1 MAHASYT
8 AVAATRPRIRRDVLF
23 TQTPD
28 GVLFHN
34 ADGGF
39 RLTAK
44 SAYRFATLIVPH
56 LTGEHSV
63 ADLCRGLG
71 EAQQAMVGEL
81 VRTLYERDFAR
92 PVAAPAERAAGQV
105 ELAPDVARRYAPQIA
120 YADHYADDAEA
131 RFLRFRETRVAV
143 LGDDEVAR
151 WCASSLIRNGCAT
164 VGVTPGNDAPKRD
177 TSAPD
182 TLAPTTSAPDTWTPT
197 TSAPDTL
204 APAPSVLGIPA
215 LEAEAAEAVADG
227 CPVEL
232 RTLAPAARHAP
243 SWAELAGYDLVIV
256 TGGRTAPARLL
267 PLLRAGI
274 PAGVTLLP
282 AWSYGSDAVIG
293 PLMASGTPGCWACA
307 ALRLGAAAGRDH
319 AAAAELWRALAL
331 PGSPPVAS
339 PEPGRPLAAMIGNLL
354 GYEVFRATSGALPAE
369 TAGQVIVQDMASL
382 DVTAEPLLP
391 HPRCPFCSPGEEEAR
406 EAVAPVDLAAAGTSG
421 APALPTLETAREA
434 DALVEELN
442 RRSALVRPYTGV
454 FTRYADEPLTQIP
467 LKLSVVEF
475 GAGHA
480 GPRAIAAFDVHHVAG
495 ARMRALDAAA
505 VVYAEHVVPAHV
517 VPAHVVPAHG
527 VAGRAEGAVAEGSL
541 TIASGLPGTA
551 TAWQQA
557 VSLVTKEPALVPAAA
572 VRPFGPHNGDRL
584 FERTRAGAGAGP
596 SPADAA
602 AAGLLSA
609 LAHDA
614 LLRAVRGSAAAPVS
628 LSDGTPDAELVF
640 LVRSAER
647 LGLDVELLDLGEGAR
662 SGVQVLL
669 ARAGERWAVGAD
681 LDRQVA
687 AVAALRDL
695 LGAVQYE
702 QDAAASGK
710 PADTGDALLQDLDA
724 RTLTLTASA
733 DAGPADAGPA
743 DAGPADAGPRARPAD
758 GNAAA
763 VGWSE
768 VLDRL
773 RAAGRDAYVVPTGA
787 SDLASAG
794 LHTVRV
800 LLTTAQEPG
809 DDH

>member
-1 MAHASYT
+1 MAHASYQ
-8 AVAATRPRIRRDVLF
+8 AVAETRPRIRRDVLF
-23 TQTPD
+23 TETPD

-39 RLTAK
+39 LLTAK

-63 ADLCRGLG
+63 ADLCQGLG
-71 EAQQAMVGEL
+71 DAKQAMVGEL

-92 PVAAPAERAAGQV
+92 PVAAPAEHDSDRPAP
-105 ELAPDVARRYAPQIA
+105 APDVARRYAPQIA
-120 YADHYADDAEA
+120 YADHYADDADA

-143 LGDDEVAR
+143 LGDDDVAR
-151 WCASSLIRNGCAT
+151 WCATSLIRNGSAV
-164 VGVTPGNDAPKRD
+164 VGVTPALD
-177 TSAPD
+177 TSALD
-182 TLAPTTSAPDTWTPT
+182 
-197 TSAPDTL
+197 
-204 APAPSVLGIPA
+204 
-215 LEAEAAEAVADG
+215 AEVAEAVADG
-227 CPVEL
+227 CPAEL
-232 RTLAPAARHAP
+232 RTLPTAAGREP
-243 SWAELAGYDLVIV
+243 SWAELAGYDLVVV

-274 PAGVTLLP
+274 PAGRTLLP

-307 ALRLGAAAGRDH
+307 ALRLGAATGRDT
-319 AAAAELWRALAL
+319 AAAAELWSALAL
-331 PGSPPVAS
+331 PGSPAAHGL
-339 PEPGRPLAAMIGNLL
+339 EPGRPLAAMIGNLL
-354 GYEVFRATSGALPAE
+354 GYEVFRITSGALPAE

-382 DVTAEPLLP
+382 DVTAEPLLA
-391 HPRCPFCSPGEEEAR
+391 HPRCPFCAPGKEEAAR
-406 EAVAPVDLAAAGTSG
+406 AVAAVDLSAAGTSP

-442 RRSALVRPYTGV
+442 RRSALVRPYAGV

-467 LKLSVVEF
+467 LKLSVVEL
-475 GAGHA
+475 GTGHA
-480 GPRAIAAFDVHHVAG
+480 GGPRAIAAFDVHHVAG

-505 VVYAEHVVPAHV
+505 VVYAEHVVPAH
-517 VPAHVVPAHG
+517 G
-527 VAGRAEGAVAEGSL
+527 VTARAEGAVAEGSL
-541 TIASGLPGTA
+541 TVASGLPGTA
-551 TAWQQA
+551 AGWQRA
-557 VSLVTKEPALVPAAA
+557 VSLVTKEPALVPAGA
-572 VRPFGPHNGDRL
+572 VRPFGPHNTDRL

-614 LLRAVRGSAAAPVS
+614 LLRAVRGAAAAPVP
-628 LSDGTPDAELVF
+628 LTDETPDAELAF

-647 LGLDVELLDLGEGAR
+647 LGLAVELLDLGEGAR
-662 SGVQVLL
+662 SGVRVLL
-669 ARAGERWAVGAD
+669 ARAGERWAVAAG
-681 LDRQVA
+681 LDRQA
-687 AVAALRDL
+687 ATVAALRDL

-702 QDAAASGK
+702 QDAAAPDGS
-710 PADTGDALLQDLDA
+710 ADTGDPLLPDLDA
-724 RTLTLTASA
+724 RTLTVSA
-733 DAGPADAGPA
+733 A
-743 DAGPADAGPRARPAD
+743 ARPAD
-758 GNAAA
+758 ADQGADGADQGVA
-763 VGWSE
+763 GWSE

-787 SDLASAG
+787 ADLASAG

>member
-1 MAHASYT
+1 MAHASYQ
-8 AVAATRPRIRRDVLF
+8 AVAETRPRIRRDVLF
-23 TQTPD
+23 TETPD

-71 EAQQAMVGEL
+71 EAQRAMVGEL

-92 PVAAPAERAAGQV
+92 PVTAPAGPAAG
-105 ELAPDVARRYAPQIA
+105 EPAPDADVVRRYAPQIA
-120 YADHYADDAEA
+120 YVDHYADDAEA
-131 RFLRFRETRVAV
+131 RFLRFRNTRVAV
-143 LGDDEVAR
+143 LGDDDVAR
-151 WCASSLIRNGCAT
+151 WCASSLIRNGCAL
-164 VGVTPGNDAPKRD
+164 VGVTPAL
-177 TSAPD
+177 S
-182 TLAPTTSAPDTWTPT
+182 
-197 TSAPDTL
+197 
-204 APAPSVLGIPA
+204 APAPGPHTPGPDASGPDASGAPELD
-215 LEAEAAEAVADG
+215 AEVAEAVADG
-227 CPVEL
+227 CPAQL
-232 RTLAPAARHAP
+232 RTLPTDPGREP
-243 SWAELAGYDLVIV
+243 SWSELSDYDFVVV
-256 TGGRTAPARLL
+256 TGGRTAPARVL

-274 PAGVTLLP
+274 PDGRTLLP
-282 AWSYGSDAVIG
+282 AWSFGTDAVIG
-293 PLMASGTPGCWACA
+293 PLMTSGTPGCWACA
-307 ALRLGAAAGRDH
+307 ALRLGAAAGRDGS
-319 AAAAELWRALAL
+319 AAAELWSTLAL
-331 PGSPPVAS
+331 PGGSAAGG

-354 GYEVFRATSGALPAE
+354 GYEVFRHTSGSLPAE

-382 DVTAEPLLP
+382 DVTAEPLLA
-391 HPRCPFCSPGEEEAR
+391 HPRCPFCSPDPEEADR
-406 EAVAPVDLAAAGTSG
+406 AAAPVDLAEAGT
-421 APALPTLETAREA
+421 AAVPALPTLDTAREA

-475 GAGHA
+475 GTGRAGT
-480 GPRAIAAFDVHHVAG
+480 RAIAAFDVHHVAG

-505 VVYAEHVVPAHV
+505 VLYAEHVVPAYAV
-517 VPAHVVPAHG
+517 T
-527 VAGRAEGAVAEGSL
+527 AGGEGAVAEASL

-551 TAWQQA
+551 TAWQRA
-557 VSLVTKEPALVPAAA
+557 VSLVTKEPALVPAGA

-614 LLRAVRGSAAAPVS
+614 LLRAVRGAAAVPVPTVDDADGP
-628 LSDGTPDAELVF
+628 DGTDDAELVF
-640 LVRSAER
+640 LVRSADR
-647 LGLDVELLDLGEGAR
+647 LGLAVELLDLGEAAR

-669 ARAGERWAVGAD
+669 ARAGERWAVGAG
-681 LDRQVA
+681 LDRRTA
-687 AVAALRDL
+687 TVAALRDL
-695 LGAVQYE
+695 LGAVQFE
-702 QDAAASGK
+702 RDEAAPGG
-710 PADTGDALLQDLDA
+710 PADTGDPLLADLDA
-724 RTLTLTASA
+724 RTLTTTPHARSA
-733 DAGPADAGPA
+733 DAG
-743 DAGPADAGPRARPAD
+743 RPA
-758 GNAAA
+758 A
-763 VGWSE
+763 GWSE

-773 RAAGRDAYVVPTGA
+773 RAAGRDAYVVPTGTP
-787 SDLASAG
+787 DLASAG
-794 LHTVRV
+794 LHTARV

>member
-1 MAHASYT
+1 MAHASYQ

-23 TQTPD
+23 TETPD

-44 SAYRFATLIVPH
+44 SAYRFATVIVPH
-56 LTGEHSV
+56 LTGEHTV

-71 EAQQAMVGEL
+71 EAQQTMVGEL

-92 PVAAPAERAAGQV
+92 PVTTPGGPAEGQA
-105 ELAPDVARRYAPQIA
+105 ELAADVARRYAPQIA
-120 YADHYADDAEA
+120 YADHYSDDAEA
-131 RFLRFRETRVAV
+131 RFQRFRETRVAV
-143 LGDDEVAR
+143 VGEDDVAR

-164 VGVTPGNDAPKRD
+164 VGVTPGPGTAELD
-177 TSAPD
+177 
-182 TLAPTTSAPDTWTPT
+182 
-197 TSAPDTL
+197 
-204 APAPSVLGIPA
+204 
-215 LEAEAAEAVADG
+215 AEAREAVADG

-232 RTLAPAARHAP
+232 RTLPRSAGQEP
-243 SWAELAGYDLVIV
+243 SWAELADYDLVVV
-256 TGGRTAPARLL
+256 TGGRSAPARLL

-274 PAGVTLLP
+274 PAGRTLLP
-282 AWSYGSDAVIG
+282 AWTYGTDAVVG
-293 PLMASGTPGCWACA
+293 PLMTPATPGCWACA
-307 ALRLGAAAGRDH
+307 ALRLGAAAGRDT
-319 AAAAELWRALAL
+319 AAAAELWSGMAL
-331 PGSPPVAS
+331 PGSPAPAG

-369 TAGQVIVQDMASL
+369 TAGQVIVQDTASL
-382 DVTAEPLLP
+382 DVTAEPLLA
-391 HPRCPFCSPGEEEAR
+391 HPRCPFCAPAGEGAGEQ
-406 EAVAPVDLAAAGTSG
+406 VAPVDLTAAGTSG

-475 GAGHA
+475 GTGHT

-505 VVYAEHVVPAHV
+505 LVYAEHVVPVRGLSART
-517 VPAHVVPAHG
+517 G
-527 VAGRAEGAVAEGSL
+527 EAVAERTL
-541 TIASGLPGTA
+541 TVASGLPGA
-551 TAWQQA
+551 AAAWQQA
-557 VSLVTKEPALVPAAA
+557 VSLVTKEPALVPAGA
-572 VRPFGPHNGDRL
+572 VRPFGPYNGDRL

-614 LLRAVRGSAAAPVS
+614 LLRAVRGAAAARVPLTDRTS
-628 LSDGTPDAELVF
+628 DAELAF

-647 LGLDVELLDLGEGAR
+647 LGLAVELLDLGEGAR
-662 SGVQVLL
+662 SGAQVLL
-669 ARAGERWAVGAD
+669 ARAGERWAVGAA
-681 LDRQVA
+681 LDRQTA
-687 AVAALRDL
+687 TVAALRDL
-695 LGAVQYE
+695 LGAVQYG
-702 QDAAASGK
+702 QDPAAPGGA
-710 PADTGDALLQDLDA
+710 ADTGDPLLPDLDA
-724 RTLTLTASA
+724 RTLTVSA
-733 DAGPADAGPA
+733 DADADADAAEAPSAPSDPGGGGP
-743 DAGPADAGPRARPAD
+743 G
-758 GNAAA
+758 AA
-763 VGWSE
+763 GWSE
-768 VLDRL
+768 VLERL
-773 RAAGRDAYVVPTGA
+773 RAAGRDAYLVPTGSA
-787 SDLASAG
+787 DLASAG
-794 LHTVRV
+794 LHTARV

>member
-1 MAHASYT
+1 MAQASYQ

-23 TQTPD
+23 TETPD

-92 PVAAPAERAAGQV
+92 PVAVPPGPAAGQV
-105 ELAPDVARRYAPQIA
+105 TLAPDVARRYAPQIA

-143 LGDDEVAR
+143 LGDDDVAR
-151 WCASSLIRNGCAT
+151 WCATSLIRNGCA
-164 VGVTPGNDAPKRD
+164 VIGVTPGPDAMPPG
-177 TSAPD
+177 TSA
-182 TLAPTTSAPDTWTPT
+182 LGTSE
-197 TSAPDTL
+197 
-204 APAPSVLGIPA
+204 

-227 CPVEL
+227 CTVEL
-232 RTLAPAARHAP
+232 RSLDRTAGPEP
-243 SWAELAGYDLVIV
+243 TWAELADYDLVVV

-274 PAGVTLLP
+274 PAGRTLLP

-307 ALRLGAAAGRDH
+307 ALRLGAAVGRDT
-319 AAAAELWRALAL
+319 AAAADLWSTLAL
-331 PGSPPVAS
+331 PGSSAAAG

-354 GYEVFRATSGALPAE
+354 GYEVFRTTSGALPAE

-382 DVTAEPLLP
+382 DVTAEPLLV
-391 HPRCPFCSPGEEEAR
+391 HPRCPFCASGEEETR
-406 EAVAPVDLAAAGTSG
+406 ETVAPVDLAAAGASG
-421 APALPTLETAREA
+421 TPALPTLETAREA

-467 LKLSVVEF
+467 LKLSVVEL
-475 GAGHA
+475 GVGHA

-505 VVYAEHVVPAHV
+505 VVYAEHVVPARVVAAHA
-517 VPAHVVPAHG
+517 VPARGGAD
-527 VAGRAEGAVAEGSL
+527 RAEGAVAAGSL

-551 TAWQQA
+551 AAWQQA

-614 LLRAVRGSAAAPVS
+614 LLRAVRGRAAAPVV
-628 LSDGTPDAELVF
+628 LTDETPDVELAF

-669 ARAGERWAVGAD
+669 ARAGDRWAVGAD
-681 LDRQVA
+681 LDRRA
-687 AVAALRDL
+687 ATAAALRDL
-695 LGAVQYE
+695 LGSVQYE
-702 QDAAASGK
+702 RDTAASGG
-710 PADTGDALLQDLDA
+710 PADTGDPLLRDLDP
-724 RTLTLTASA
+724 RTLTVSA
-733 DAGPADAGPA
+733 GTGPTN
-743 DAGPADAGPRARPAD
+743 ARPAA
-758 GNAAA
+758 GNPAP
-763 VGWSE
+763 VCPGWSE

-773 RAAGRDAYVVPTGA
+773 RAAGREAYVVPTGSA
-787 SDLASAG
+787 DLASAG
-794 LHTVRV
+794 LHTARV

>member
-1 MAHASYT
+1 MAHASYQ
-8 AVAATRPRIRRDVLF
+8 AVAATRPRIRGDVLF
-23 TQTPD
+23 TETPD

-44 SAYRFATLIVPH
+44 SAYRFATVIVPH
-56 LTGEHSV
+56 LTGEHTV

-71 EAQQAMVGEL
+71 EAQRTMVGEL

-92 PVAAPAERAAGQV
+92 SVGTPGGAAAGQP
-105 ELAPDVARRYAPQIA
+105 APTPDVARRYAPQIA
-120 YADHYADDAEA
+120 YADHYSDDAEA

-143 LGDDEVAR
+143 LGEDDVAR

-164 VGVTPGNDAPKRD
+164 VGVTPGP
-177 TSAPD
+177 
-182 TLAPTTSAPDTWTPT
+182 
-197 TSAPDTL
+197 
-204 APAPSVLGIPA
+204 GIPE
-215 LEAEAAEAVADG
+215 LDAEAAEAVADG

-232 RTLAPAARHAP
+232 RTLPPVAGREP
-243 SWAELAGYDLVIV
+243 SWSDLADYDLVVV
-256 TGGRTAPARLL
+256 TGGRSAPARLL

-274 PAGVTLLP
+274 PAGRTLLP
-282 AWSYGSDAVIG
+282 AWTYGADAVIG
-293 PLMASGTPGCWACA
+293 PLMTPGTPGCWACA
-307 ALRLGAAAGRDH
+307 ALRLGAAAGRDA
-319 AAAAELWRALAL
+319 AAAAELWSALAL
-331 PGSPPVAS
+331 PGSPAPAG

-354 GYEVFRATSGALPAE
+354 GYEVFRATSGALPVE
-369 TAGQVIVQDMASL
+369 TAGQVIVQDTASL
-382 DVTAEPLLP
+382 DVTAEPLLA
-391 HPRCPFCSPGEEEAR
+391 HPWCPFCAPGEEAAR
-406 EAVAPVDLAAAGTSG
+406 EQVAPVDLSAAGTSG

-442 RRSALVRPYTGV
+442 RRSALVRPFTGV

-475 GAGHA
+475 GAGPA

-495 ARMRALDAAA
+495 ARMRALEAAA
-505 VVYAEHVVPAHV
+505 LVYAEHVVPV
-517 VPAHVVPAHG
+517 RG
-527 VAGRAEGAVAEGSL
+527 VSDRTGEAVEESSL

-551 TAWQQA
+551 AAWQQA
-557 VSLVTKEPALVPAAA
+557 VSLVTKEPALVPAGA

-614 LLRAVRGSAAAPVS
+614 LLRAVRGTPAAPVP
-628 LSDGTPDAELVF
+628 LTDRTPDAELAF

-647 LGLDVELLDLGEGAR
+647 LGLAAELLDLGEGAR

-669 ARAGERWAVGAD
+669 ARAGERWAVGSG
-681 LDRQVA
+681 LDRQTA
-687 AVAALRDL
+687 AVAALREL

-702 QDAAASGK
+702 RDSAATGG
-710 PADTGDALLQDLDA
+710 PADTGDPLLPDLDA
-724 RTLTLTASA
+724 RTLTVSAGGPSAAGGLTAA
-733 DAGPADAGPA
+733 GGPQGAGPA
-743 DAGPADAGPRARPAD
+743 
-758 GNAAA
+758 AA
-763 VGWSE
+763 GWSE
-768 VLDRL
+768 VLERL
-773 RAAGRDAYVVPTGA
+773 RAAGRDAHLVPTGSA
-787 SDLASAG
+787 DLASAG
-794 LHTVRV
+794 LYTARV

>member
-1 MAHASYT
+1 MVHASYE

-23 TQTPD
+23 TETPD

-44 SAYRFATLIVPH
+44 SAYRFAALIVPH

-71 EAQQAMVGEL
+71 EAQRTMVGEL

-92 PVAAPAERAAGQV
+92 AVAAPAEPGAGQAAP
-105 ELAPDVARRYAPQIA
+105 APDVARRYAPQIA
-120 YADHYADDAEA
+120 YADHYSDDAEK

-143 LGDDEVAR
+143 LGDDDVAR
-151 WCASSLIRNGCAT
+151 WCAASLIRNGCA
-164 VGVTPGNDAPKRD
+164 VLGVTAGLD
-177 TSAPD
+177 TSELD
-182 TLAPTTSAPDTWTPT
+182 
-197 TSAPDTL
+197 
-204 APAPSVLGIPA
+204 
-215 LEAEAAEAVADG
+215 AEAAEAVADG

-232 RTLAPAARHAP
+232 RTLPAAVGQEP
-243 SWAELAGYDLVIV
+243 TWSGLDGYDVVVV

-274 PAGVTLLP
+274 PAGRTLLP
-282 AWSYGSDAVIG
+282 AWSYGSDVVIG
-293 PLMASGTPGCWACA
+293 PLMTHGTSGCWACA
-307 ALRLGAAAGRDH
+307 ALRLGAAAGRGT
-319 AAAAELWRALAL
+319 AAAAELWSALAL
-331 PGSPPVAS
+331 PGSPVAAGA
-339 PEPGRPLAAMIGNLL
+339 EPGGPLAAMIGNLL
-354 GYEVFRATSGALPAE
+354 GYEVFRAASGALPAE
-369 TAGQVIVQDMASL
+369 TAGQVIVQDTASL
-382 DVTAEPLLP
+382 DVTAEPLLA
-391 HPRCPFCSPGEEEAR
+391 HPRCPYCAPDEEGAAR

-434 DALVEELN
+434 DALVAELN
-442 RRSALVRPYTGV
+442 RRSALVRPYAGV
-454 FTRYADEPLTQIP
+454 FTRYADEALTQIP

-475 GAGHA
+475 GVGHA
-480 GPRAIAAFDVHHVAG
+480 GPRAITAFDVHHVAG
-495 ARMRALDAAA
+495 ARMRALEAAA
-505 VVYAEHVVPAHV
+505 VVYAEHVVPARGV
-517 VPAHVVPAHG
+517 VARGAV
-527 VAGRAEGAVAEGSL
+527 GRAEGAAGSGARRAAERAVAGSAL

-551 TAWQQA
+551 AAWQRA
-557 VSLVTKEPALVPAAA
+557 VSLVTKEPALVPAGA

-584 FERTRAGAGAGP
+584 FERTAAGAGAGP

-614 LLRAVRGSAAAPVS
+614 LLRAVRGAAAVPVPLTEAAAS
-628 LSDGTPDAELVF
+628 DAELTF

-662 SGVQVLL
+662 SGPPVLL
-669 ARAGERWAVGAD
+669 ARAGERWAVGAG
-681 LDRQVA
+681 LDRRTA

-702 QDAAASGK
+702 RDSAASAG
-710 PADTGDALLQDLDA
+710 PADTGDPLLRDLDA
-724 RTLTLTASA
+724 RTLTVSA
-733 DAGPADAGPA
+733 AGPPA
-743 DAGPADAGPRARPAD
+743 APSATAIG
-758 GNAAA
+758 
-763 VGWSE
+763 GWSE

-773 RAAGRDAYVVPTGA
+773 RAAGRDAYLVPTGSA
-787 SDLASAG
+787 DLASAG
-794 LHTVRV
+794 LHTARV

-809 DDH
+809 DGDDH

>member
-1 MAHASYT
+1 MAHASYQ

-23 TQTPD
+23 TETPD

-71 EAQQAMVGEL
+71 EAQQKMVGDL

-92 PVAAPAERAAGQV
+92 PVTAPAEPPAGQTA
-105 ELAPDVARRYAPQIA
+105 LAPDVARRYAPQIA

-143 LGDDEVAR
+143 LGEDDVAR
-151 WCASSLIRNGCAT
+151 WCATSLIRNGCAA
-164 VGVTPGNDAPKRD
+164 VGVLPGPG
-177 TSAPD
+177 T
-182 TLAPTTSAPDTWTPT
+182 
-197 TSAPDTL
+197 
-204 APAPSVLGIPA
+204 PA
-215 LEAEAAEAVADG
+215 LDAEAAEAVADG

-232 RTLAPAARHAP
+232 RTLPPAARQDLTW
-243 SWAELAGYDLVIV
+243 SELADYDLVVV

-274 PAGVTLLP
+274 PAGRTLLP
-282 AWSYGSDAVIG
+282 AWSFGSDAVIG
-293 PLMASGTPGCWACA
+293 PLMAHGTPGCWACA
-307 ALRLGAAAGRDH
+307 ALRLGAAAGRDT
-319 AAAAELWRALAL
+319 AAAAELWSALAL
-331 PGSPPVAS
+331 PGSPAPAG

-354 GYEVFRATSGALPAE
+354 GYEVFRTTSGALPAE

-382 DVTAEPLLP
+382 DVTAEPLLA
-391 HPRCPFCSPGEEEAR
+391 HPRCPFCAPDAEAVR
-406 EAVAPVDLAAAGTSG
+406 EAVAPVDLSAAGTSG

-467 LKLSVVEF
+467 LKLGVVEL
-475 GAGHA
+475 GVGHT
-480 GPRAIAAFDVHHVAG
+480 GPRTVAAFDVHHVAG
-495 ARMRALDAAA
+495 ARMRALEAAA
-505 VVYAEHVVPAHV
+505 VVYAEHVVPAY
-517 VPAHVVPAHG
+517 G
-527 VAGRAEGAVAEGSL
+527 VTARADGAVAEGSL

-551 TAWQQA
+551 AAWQQA
-557 VSLVTKEPALVPAAA
+557 VSLVTKEPALVPAGA

-614 LLRAVRGSAAAPVS
+614 LLRAVRGAAAAPVP
-628 LSDGTPDAELVF
+628 LSDETPDAELAF

-647 LGLDVELLDLGEGAR
+647 LGLDVELLDLGEGGR
-662 SGVQVLL
+662 TGVRVLL
-669 ARAGERWAVGAD
+669 ARAGERWAVGAG
-681 LDRQVA
+681 LDGRTA
-687 AVAALRDL
+687 TVAALRDL

-702 QDAAASGK
+702 RDAAASGG
-710 PADTGDALLQDLDA
+710 PADTGDPLLRDLDA
-724 RTLTLTASA
+724 RTLAVSA
-733 DAGPADAGPA
+733 DA
-743 DAGPADAGPRARPAD
+743 RPAA
-758 GNAAA
+758 GNEAA
-763 VGWSE
+763 GWSE

-773 RAAGRDAYVVPTGA
+773 RAAGRDAYAVPTGGA
-787 SDLASAG
+787 DLASAG
-794 LHTVRV
+794 LHTARV
-800 LLTTAQEPG
+800 LLTAAQEPG

>member
-1 MAHASYT
+1 MAHASYQ

-23 TQTPD
+23 TETPD

-92 PVAAPAERAAGQV
+92 PVTAPAGPAAGQPAP
-105 ELAPDVARRYAPQIA
+105 APDVARRYAPQIA
-120 YADHYADDAEA
+120 YADHYSDDAEA
-131 RFLRFRETRVAV
+131 RFLRFRDTRVAV
-143 LGDDEVAR
+143 LGDDDVAR
-151 WCASSLIRNGCAT
+151 WCASSLIRNGCAL
-164 VGVTPGNDAPKRD
+164 VGVTPALR
-177 TSAPD
+177 T
-182 TLAPTTSAPDTWTPT
+182 
-197 TSAPDTL
+197 
-204 APAPSVLGIPA
+204 PAPGTPEPDV
-215 LEAEAAEAVADG
+215 EVAEAVADG
-227 CPVEL
+227 CPAEL
-232 RTLAPAARHAP
+232 RTLPTAPGREP
-243 SWAELAGYDLVIV
+243 SWSELSDYDLVVV
-256 TGGRTAPARLL
+256 TGGRSAPALLL

-274 PAGVTLLP
+274 PAGRTLLP
-282 AWSYGSDAVIG
+282 AWSYGADAVIG
-293 PLMASGTPGCWACA
+293 PLMTSGTPGCWACA
-307 ALRLGAAAGRDH
+307 ALRLGAAAGRDG
-319 AAAAELWRALAL
+319 AAAAELWSTLAL
-331 PGSPPVAS
+331 PGGPAAAG

-354 GYEVFRATSGALPAE
+354 GYEVFRTTSGALPAE

-382 DVTAEPLLP
+382 DVTAEPLLA
-391 HPRCPFCSPGEEEAR
+391 HPRCPFCAPDPEEANR
-406 EAVAPVDLAAAGTSG
+406 AAAPVDLAAAGTAAAP
-421 APALPTLETAREA
+421 APALPTLDTAREA

-475 GAGHA
+475 GTGRAA
-480 GPRAIAAFDVHHVAG
+480 LRAIAAFDVHHVAG

-505 VVYAEHVVPAHV
+505 VVYAEHVVPAYAV
-517 VPAHVVPAHG
+517 TG
-527 VAGRAEGAVAEGSL
+527 GGEGTVAAGTL
-541 TIASGLPGTA
+541 TVASGLPGTA
-551 TAWQQA
+551 TAWQRA
-557 VSLVTKEPALVPAAA
+557 VSLVTKEPALVPAGA

-614 LLRAVRGSAAAPVS
+614 LLRAVRGAAAAPAR
-628 LSDGTPDAELVF
+628 LTDDTDDAELTF
-640 LVRSAER
+640 LLRSADR
-647 LGLDVELLDLGEGAR
+647 LGLAVELLDLGEAAR
-662 SGVQVLL
+662 SGVRVLL
-669 ARAGERWAVGAD
+669 ARAGERWAVGAA
-681 LDRQVA
+681 LDRRTA
-687 AVAALRDL
+687 TLTALRDL
-695 LGAVQYE
+695 LGAVQFE
-702 QDAAASGK
+702 RDEAAPGG
-710 PADTGDALLQDLDA
+710 PADTGDPLLADLDA
-724 RTLTLTASA
+724 RTLTTSPDARSA
-733 DAGPADAGPA
+733 DADRPDAD
-743 DAGPADAGPRARPAD
+743 
-758 GNAAA
+758 
-763 VGWSE
+763 WSE

-773 RAAGRDAYVVPTGA
+773 RAAGRDAYAVPTGTP
-787 SDLASAG
+787 DLASAG

>member
-1 MAHASYT
+1 MAHASYQ

-23 TQTPD
+23 TETPD

-92 PVAAPAERAAGQV
+92 PVTAPTGPAAGQP
-105 ELAPDVARRYAPQIA
+105 APDPDVARRYAPQIA
-120 YADHYADDAEA
+120 YADHYSDDAEA
-131 RFLRFRETRVAV
+131 RFLRFRDTRVAV
-143 LGDDEVAR
+143 LGDDDVAR
-151 WCASSLIRNGCAT
+151 WCASSLIRNGCAL
-164 VGVTPGNDAPKRD
+164 VGVTPALRSPASGTPESGAPELDAE
-177 TSAPD
+177 
-182 TLAPTTSAPDTWTPT
+182 
-197 TSAPDTL
+197 
-204 APAPSVLGIPA
+204 V
-215 LEAEAAEAVADG
+215 AEAVADG
-227 CPVEL
+227 CPAEL
-232 RTLAPAARHAP
+232 RTLPTDPGREP
-243 SWAELAGYDLVIV
+243 SWAELSDYDLVVV

-274 PAGVTLLP
+274 PAGRTLLP
-282 AWSYGSDAVIG
+282 AWSYGADAVIG
-293 PLMASGTPGCWACA
+293 PLMTSGTHGCWACA
-307 ALRLGAAAGRDH
+307 ALRLGAAAGRDG
-319 AAAAELWRALAL
+319 AAAAELWSTLAL
-331 PGSPPVAS
+331 PGGPAAAG

-354 GYEVFRATSGALPAE
+354 GYEAFRTTSGALPAE

-382 DVTAEPLLP
+382 DVTAEPLLA
-391 HPRCPFCSPGEEEAR
+391 HPRCPFCAPDPEEANR
-406 EAVAPVDLAAAGTSG
+406 AAAPVDLAEAGTTA
-421 APALPTLETAREA
+421 APALPTLDTARAA

-454 FTRYADEPLTQIP
+454 FTRYADEQLTQIP

-475 GAGHA
+475 GTGRAD
-480 GPRAIAAFDVHHVAG
+480 PRAIAAFDVHHVAG

-505 VVYAEHVVPAHV
+505 VVYAEHVVPAY
-517 VPAHVVPAHG
+517 G
-527 VAGRAEGAVAEGSL
+527 VTGGGEGAVAEGSL
-541 TIASGLPGTA
+541 TVASGLPGTA
-551 TAWQQA
+551 TAWQRA
-557 VSLVTKEPALVPAAA
+557 VSLVTKEPVLVPAGA

-614 LLRAVRGSAAAPVS
+614 LLRAVRGSAAAPVP
-628 LSDGTPDAELVF
+628 LTDDTADAELAF
-640 LVRSAER
+640 LVRSADR
-647 LGLDVELLDLGEGAR
+647 LGLPVELLDLGEAAR

-669 ARAGERWAVGAD
+669 ARAGERWAVGAA
-681 LDRQVA
+681 LDRPTA
-687 AVAALRDL
+687 TLTALRDL
-695 LGAVQYE
+695 LGAVQFE
-702 QDAAASGK
+702 RDEAAPGG
-710 PADTGDALLQDLDA
+710 PADTGDPLLADLDA
-724 RTLTLTASA
+724 RTLTTSA
-733 DAGPADAGPA
+733 DA
-743 DAGPADAGPRARPAD
+743 RS
-758 GNAAA
+758 AAA
-763 VGWSE
+763 DRPVPGWSE

-773 RAAGRDAYVVPTGA
+773 RAAGRDAHAVPTGTP
-787 SDLASAG
+787 DLASAG
-794 LHTVRV
+794 LHTARV

>member
-1 MAHASYT
+1 MAHASYQ

-23 TQTPD
+23 TETPD

-92 PVAAPAERAAGQV
+92 PVTAPAGPAAGQPAP
-105 ELAPDVARRYAPQIA
+105 APDVARRYAPQIA
-120 YADHYADDAEA
+120 YADHYSDDAEA
-131 RFLRFRETRVAV
+131 RFLRFRDTRVAV
-143 LGDDEVAR
+143 LGDDDVAR
-151 WCASSLIRNGCAT
+151 WCASSLIRNGCAL
-164 VGVTPGNDAPKRD
+164 VGVTPALRTPGPG
-177 TSAPD
+177 
-182 TLAPTTSAPDTWTPT
+182 TLASGTPEL
-197 TSAPDTL
+197 DIE
-204 APAPSVLGIPA
+204 V
-215 LEAEAAEAVADG
+215 AEAVADG
-227 CPVEL
+227 CPAEL
-232 RTLAPAARHAP
+232 RTLPTGPGREP
-243 SWAELAGYDLVIV
+243 SWSELSDYDLVVV
-256 TGGRTAPARLL
+256 TGGRTAPARLM

-274 PAGVTLLP
+274 PAGRTLLP
-282 AWSYGSDAVIG
+282 AWSYGADAVIG
-293 PLMASGTPGCWACA
+293 PLMTSGTPGCWACA
-307 ALRLGAAAGRDH
+307 ALRLGAAAGRDG
-319 AAAAELWRALAL
+319 AAAAELWSTLAL
-331 PGSPPVAS
+331 PGGPAAAG

-354 GYEVFRATSGALPAE
+354 GYEVFRTTSGALPAE

-382 DVTAEPLLP
+382 DVTAEPLLA
-391 HPRCPFCSPGEEEAR
+391 HPRCPFCAPDPEEANR
-406 EAVAPVDLAAAGTSG
+406 AAAPVDLSAAGTAA
-421 APALPTLETAREA
+421 APALPTLDTAREA

-475 GAGHA
+475 GTGRAA
-480 GPRAIAAFDVHHVAG
+480 PRAIAAFDVHHVAG

-505 VVYAEHVVPAHV
+505 VVYAEHVVPAY
-517 VPAHVVPAHG
+517 AIT
-527 VAGRAEGAVAEGSL
+527 GRGEGTVAEGAL
-541 TIASGLPGTA
+541 TVASGLPGTA
-551 TAWQQA
+551 TAWQRA
-557 VSLVTKEPALVPAAA
+557 VSLVTKEPALVPAGA

-614 LLRAVRGSAAAPVS
+614 LLRAVRGAAAAPAR
-628 LSDGTPDAELVF
+628 LTDDTDDAELTF
-640 LVRSAER
+640 LLRSADR
-647 LGLDVELLDLGEGAR
+647 LGLAVELLDLGEAAR
-662 SGVQVLL
+662 SGVRVLL
-669 ARAGERWAVGAD
+669 ARAGERWAVGAA
-681 LDRQVA
+681 LDRRTA
-687 AVAALRDL
+687 TLTALRDL
-695 LGAVQYE
+695 LGAVQFE
-702 QDAAASGK
+702 RDEAAPGG
-710 PADTGDALLQDLDA
+710 PADTGDPLLADLDA
-724 RTLTLTASA
+724 RTLTTSPDARSA
-733 DAGPADAGPA
+733 DAD
-743 DAGPADAGPRARPAD
+743 RPAAD
-758 GNAAA
+758 
-763 VGWSE
+763 WSE

-773 RAAGRDAYVVPTGA
+773 RAAGRDAYAVPTGTP
-787 SDLASAG
+787 DLASAG
-794 LHTVRV
+794 LHTARV

>member
-1 MAHASYT
+1 MAHASYQ

-23 TQTPD
+23 TETPD

-71 EAQQAMVGEL
+71 EAQRTMVGEL

-92 PVAAPAERAAGQV
+92 PVTDPAPGADGQAA
-105 ELAPDVARRYAPQIA
+105 LAPDVARRFAPQIA
-120 YADHYADDAEA
+120 YADHYADDADA
-131 RFLRFRETRVAV
+131 RFLRFRNTRVAV
-143 LGDDEVAR
+143 LGEDDVAR

-164 VGVTPGNDAPKRD
+164 VGVTAGLD
-177 TSAPD
+177 TSA
-182 TLAPTTSAPDTWTPT
+182 
-197 TSAPDTL
+197 
-204 APAPSVLGIPA
+204 LGP
-215 LEAEAAEAVADG
+215 EVAEAVGDG

-232 RTLAPAARHAP
+232 RTLAPADGRQP
-243 SWAELAGYDLVIV
+243 GWPELADYDLVVV

-274 PAGVTLLP
+274 PAGRTLLP

-293 PLMASGTPGCWACA
+293 PLMTAGTAGCWACA
-307 ALRLGAAAGRDH
+307 ALRLGAAAGCDT
-319 AAAAELWRALAL
+319 AAAAELWSALAL
-331 PGSPPVAS
+331 PGSPAAAG

-354 GYEVFRATSGALPAE
+354 GYEVFRAASGALPAE

-382 DVTAEPLLP
+382 DVTAEPLLV
-391 HPRCPFCSPGEEEAR
+391 HPRCPFCAPAEEDAAR
-406 EAVAPVDLAAAGTSG
+406 EAPAPVALTEAGTSG

-475 GAGHA
+475 GVGHA
-480 GPRAIAAFDVHHVAG
+480 GPRAVAAFDVHHVAG

-505 VVYAEHVVPAHV
+505 LVYAEHVVPARGV
-517 VPAHVVPAHG
+517 VA
-527 VAGRAEGAVAEGSL
+527 RAEGAVAEASL
-541 TIASGLPGTA
+541 TLASGLPGA
-551 TAWQQA
+551 AGAWQRA

-572 VRPFGPHNGDRL
+572 VRPFGPHNADRL

-614 LLRAVRGSAAAPVS
+614 LLRAVRGAAAAPVA
-628 LSDGTPDAELVF
+628 LTDRTPDAELAF
-640 LVRSAER
+640 LVRSADR
-647 LGLDVELLDLGEGAR
+647 LGITVELLDLGEAAR

-669 ARAGERWAVGAD
+669 ARAAERWAVGAG
-681 LDRQVA
+681 LDRRTA
-687 AVAALRDL
+687 TAAALRDL

-702 QDAAASGK
+702 RDAAASGA
-710 PADTGDALLQDLDA
+710 PADTGDPLLRDLDA
-724 RTLTLTASA
+724 RTLTTAA
-733 DAGPADAGPA
+733 EVDA
-743 DAGPADAGPRARPAD
+743 AD
-758 GNAAA
+758 GNPAAA
-763 VGWSE
+763 DWAG

-773 RAAGRDAYVVPTGA
+773 RAAGRDAYVVPTGSA
-787 SDLASAG
+787 DLASAG
-794 LHTVRV
+794 LHTARV
-800 LLTTAQEPG
+800 LLTSAQEPG
-809 DDH
+809 DEH

>member
-1 MAHASYT
+1 MAHASYQ

-23 TQTPD
+23 TETPD

-92 PVAAPAERAAGQV
+92 PVTAPAGPAAGQPAP
-105 ELAPDVARRYAPQIA
+105 APDVARRYAPQIA

-131 RFLRFRETRVAV
+131 RFLRFRDTRVAV
-143 LGDDEVAR
+143 LGDDDVAR
-151 WCASSLIRNGCAT
+151 WCASSLIRNGCAL
-164 VGVTPGNDAPKRD
+164 VGVTPALR
-177 TSAPD
+177 T
-182 TLAPTTSAPDTWTPT
+182 
-197 TSAPDTL
+197 
-204 APAPSVLGIPA
+204 PAPGT
-215 LEAEAAEAVADG
+215 AELDVEVAEAVADG
-227 CPVEL
+227 CPAEL
-232 RTLAPAARHAP
+232 RTLPTAPGREP
-243 SWAELAGYDLVIV
+243 SWSELSDYDLVVV
-256 TGGRTAPARLL
+256 TGGRTAPALLL

-274 PAGVTLLP
+274 PAGRTLLP
-282 AWSYGSDAVIG
+282 AWSYGADAVIG
-293 PLMASGTPGCWACA
+293 PLMTSGTPGCWACA
-307 ALRLGAAAGRDH
+307 ALRLGAAAGRDG
-319 AAAAELWRALAL
+319 AAAAELWSILAL
-331 PGSPPVAS
+331 PGGPAAAG

-354 GYEVFRATSGALPAE
+354 GYEVFRTTSGALPAE

-382 DVTAEPLLP
+382 DVTAEPLLA
-391 HPRCPFCSPGEEEAR
+391 HPRCPFCAPDPEEANR
-406 EAVAPVDLAAAGTSG
+406 AAAPVDLAAAGTAA
-421 APALPTLETAREA
+421 APALPTLDTAREA

-475 GAGHA
+475 GTGRAA
-480 GPRAIAAFDVHHVAG
+480 PRAIAAFDVHHVAG

-505 VVYAEHVVPAHV
+505 VVYAEHVVPAYAV
-517 VPAHVVPAHG
+517 TG
-527 VAGRAEGAVAEGSL
+527 GGEGTVAAGAL
-541 TIASGLPGTA
+541 TVASGLPGTA
-551 TAWQQA
+551 TAWQRA
-557 VSLVTKEPALVPAAA
+557 VSLVTKEPALVPAGA

-614 LLRAVRGSAAAPVS
+614 LLRAVRGAAAAPAR
-628 LSDGTPDAELVF
+628 LTDDTDDAELTF
-640 LVRSAER
+640 LLRSADR
-647 LGLDVELLDLGEGAR
+647 LGLAVELLDLGEAAR
-662 SGVQVLL
+662 SGVRVLL
-669 ARAGERWAVGAD
+669 ARAGERWAVGAA
-681 LDRQVA
+681 LDRRTA
-687 AVAALRDL
+687 TLTALRDL
-695 LGAVQYE
+695 LGAVQFE
-702 QDAAASGK
+702 RDEAAPGG
-710 PADTGDALLQDLDA
+710 PADTGDPLLADLDA
-724 RTLTLTASA
+724 RTLTTSPDARSA
-733 DAGPADAGPA
+733 DAD
-743 DAGPADAGPRARPAD
+743 RPA
-758 GNAAA
+758 A
-763 VGWSE
+763 GWSE

-773 RAAGRDAYVVPTGA
+773 RAAGRDAYAVPTGTP
-787 SDLASAG
+787 DLASAG
-794 LHTVRV
+794 LHTARV

>member
-1 MAHASYT
+1 MAHASYQ
-8 AVAATRPRIRRDVLF
+8 AVAETRPRIRRDVLF
-23 TQTPD
+23 TETPD

-92 PVAAPAERAAGQV
+92 PVTAPAGP
-105 ELAPDVARRYAPQIA
+105 APGEPAPDADVARRYAPQIA
-120 YADHYADDAEA
+120 YADHYSDDAEA
-131 RFLRFRETRVAV
+131 RFLRFRNTRVAV
-143 LGDDEVAR
+143 LGDDDVAR
-151 WCASSLIRNGCAT
+151 WCASSLIRNGCAL
-164 VGVTPGNDAPKRD
+164 VGVTPALS
-177 TSAPD
+177 T
-182 TLAPTTSAPDTWTPT
+182 
-197 TSAPDTL
+197 
-204 APAPSVLGIPA
+204 PAPGPHASGAPELD
-215 LEAEAAEAVADG
+215 AEVAEAVADG
-227 CPVEL
+227 CPAQL
-232 RTLAPAARHAP
+232 RTLATDPGREP
-243 SWAELAGYDLVIV
+243 TWSELSDYDLVVV
-256 TGGRTAPARLL
+256 TGGRTAPARVL

-274 PAGVTLLP
+274 PDGRTLLP
-282 AWSYGSDAVIG
+282 AWSFGTDAVIG
-293 PLMASGTPGCWACA
+293 PLMTAGNPGCWACA
-307 ALRLGAAAGRDH
+307 ALRLGAAAGRDG
-319 AAAAELWRALAL
+319 AAAAELWSTLAL
-331 PGSPPVAS
+331 PGGPAAGG

-354 GYEVFRATSGALPAE
+354 GYEVFRTTSGSLPAE

-382 DVTAEPLLP
+382 DVTAEPLLA
-391 HPRCPFCSPGEEEAR
+391 HPRCPFCSPDPEAADR
-406 EAVAPVDLAAAGTSG
+406 AVTPVDLAEAGT
-421 APALPTLETAREA
+421 AAVPALPTLDTAREA

-475 GAGHA
+475 GTGRA

-505 VVYAEHVVPAHV
+505 VVYAEHVVPAYAV
-517 VPAHVVPAHG
+517 TG
-527 VAGRAEGAVAEGSL
+527 GGEGAVAEGSL

-551 TAWQQA
+551 TAWQRA
-557 VSLVTKEPALVPAAA
+557 VSLVTKEPALVPAGA

-614 LLRAVRGSAAAPVS
+614 LLRAVRGRAAVPVPPA
-628 LSDGTPDAELVF
+628 DDTDDAELVF
-640 LVRSAER
+640 LVRSADR
-647 LGLDVELLDLGEGAR
+647 LGLAVELLDLGEAAR

-669 ARAGERWAVGAD
+669 ARAGERWALGAG
-681 LDRQVA
+681 LDRRT
-687 AVAALRDL
+687 AVLTALRDL
-695 LGAVQYE
+695 LGAVQFE
-702 QDAAASGK
+702 RDEAAPGG
-710 PADTGDALLQDLDA
+710 PADTGDPLLADLDA
-724 RTLTLTASA
+724 CTLTTAPDARSA
-733 DAGPADAGPA
+733 DAD
-743 DAGPADAGPRARPAD
+743 RPVA
-758 GNAAA
+758 
-763 VGWSE
+763 GWSE

-787 SDLASAG
+787 PDLAPAG
-794 LHTVRV
+794 LHTARV